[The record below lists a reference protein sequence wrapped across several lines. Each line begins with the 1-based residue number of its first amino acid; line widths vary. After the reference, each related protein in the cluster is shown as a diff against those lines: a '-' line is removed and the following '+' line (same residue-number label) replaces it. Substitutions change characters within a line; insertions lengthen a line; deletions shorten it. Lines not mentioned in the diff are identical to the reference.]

1 MWCVFYKF
9 DSEYFGS
16 EYHDFYFD
24 TEEEAR
30 ADISAELAD
39 QPDLKYTLLHG
50 NRFVERNY

>member
-9 DSEYFGS
+9 YSEYLDS

-30 ADISAELAD
+30 ADISAEMAD
-39 QPDLKYTLLHG
+39 QPALKYTLLHG
-50 NRFVERNY
+50 NRFIERNY